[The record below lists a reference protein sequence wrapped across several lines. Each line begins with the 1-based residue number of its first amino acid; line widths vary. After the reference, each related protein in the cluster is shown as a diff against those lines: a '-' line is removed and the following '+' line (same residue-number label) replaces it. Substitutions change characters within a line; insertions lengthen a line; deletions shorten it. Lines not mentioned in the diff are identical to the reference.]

1 MIFKQCQQVL
11 DGTKTQTRR
20 LVKEGEQL
28 ADAAWGYDS
37 PTVLKWYR
45 IKWAVGRT
53 YAVQPGRGKKAV
65 GRIRITG
72 IRREWLIDILPGD
85 TLAEGIMPI
94 CNEYGPRWYQASGI
108 EGEFITSREAFRALW
123 NGIHKKRGARWAD
136 NPEVWVLEF
145 EAL

>member
-1 MIFKQCQQVL
+1 
-11 DGTKTQTRR
+11 
-20 LVKEGEQL
+20 
-28 ADAAWGYDS
+28 
-37 PTVLKWYR
+37 
-45 IKWAVGRT
+45 
-53 YAVQPGRGKKAV
+53 
-65 GRIRITG
+65 
-72 IRREWLIDILPGD
+72 
-85 TLAEGIMPI
+85 MPI